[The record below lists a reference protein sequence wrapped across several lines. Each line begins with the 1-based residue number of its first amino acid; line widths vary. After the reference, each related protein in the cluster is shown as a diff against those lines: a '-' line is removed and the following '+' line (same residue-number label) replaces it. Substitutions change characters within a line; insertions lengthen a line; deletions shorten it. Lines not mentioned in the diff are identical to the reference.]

1 MRICCADVITCQ
13 CFCPVRGS
21 CTVGCVVFLLLLLS
35 AAHSAAAVCFL
46 LCKYKPA
53 ASFSKNTLILLQEP
67 NDESDPRGVM
77 NIRNNLLQCW
87 KDVIT
92 DDTYSWWSDGA
103 ARLRAEQTAGLFYG
117 SAPCV
122 LWQLLPHCFITVVGP
137 LGVMLSEWLITHSH
151 GNNHNSICAL
161 ALISPF
167 YISGKQVESQQRVL
181 LRGHMKTSVL

>member
-21 CTVGCVVFLLLLLS
+21 CTVGCVVVLLLLLS

-67 NDESDPRGVM
+67 NDESDPRSVM

-92 DDTYSWWSDGA
+92 DDKYSWWSDGA

-137 LGVMLSEWLITHSH
+137 PGVMLSEWLITHSH

>member
-1 MRICCADVITCQ
+1 MSNEVRICCADVIMCQ

-21 CTVGCVVFLLLLLS
+21 CTVGFVVFLLLLLS

-122 LWQLLPHCFITVVGP
+122 L
-137 LGVMLSEWLITHSH
+137 
-151 GNNHNSICAL
+151 
-161 ALISPF
+161 
-167 YISGKQVESQQRVL
+167 
-181 LRGHMKTSVL
+181 